1 MTEIEVSLCDQ
12 NYMGSFPK
20 RSITAEKDSGKE
32 CNNSF
37 LLGSMDERA
46 ALLKTGLT
54 GKDIESLYLKFN
66 NIIVIGI
73 NWLDLKSKEPS

>member
-1 MTEIEVSLCDQ
+1 MTEIEVSLSYQ
-12 NYMGSFPK
+12 NYTGLFPEGT
-20 RSITAEKDSGKE
+20 ITAEKDSGKV
-32 CNNSF
+32 CNNGL
-37 LLGSMDERA
+37 LLGSREERV

-73 NWLDLKSKEPS
+73 NWQDLNKK